1 MGTMATATG
10 SHGKKNN
17 NKKHTIMDKE
27 KKKKG
32 YESPTVDWTLVELE
46 SPICVGSM
54 TKPIEKPQ
62 EFKAEVDKWEEVS
75 NEVTFE

>member
-27 KKKKG
+27 KKKG

-46 SPICVGSM
+46 SPICVASGEPA
-54 TKPIEKPQ
+54 KLPEQKLNIE
-62 EFKAEVDKWEEVS
+62 VEEYTGIE
-75 NEVTFE
+75 NDVTFE